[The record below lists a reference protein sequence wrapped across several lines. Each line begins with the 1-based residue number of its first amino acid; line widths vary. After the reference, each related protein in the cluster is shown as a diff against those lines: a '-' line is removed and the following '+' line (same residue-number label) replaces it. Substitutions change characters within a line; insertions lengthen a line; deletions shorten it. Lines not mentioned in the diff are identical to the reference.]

1 MPVNITEEFV
11 RQLMAQVDFLT
22 KQNSTLTAT
31 VDSTNQTI
39 IELNQTITELKQTIR
54 ELKEQLNK
62 NSKNSSKPP
71 SSDGLKKPAV
81 KKNRSLRESS
91 GKKQGA
97 QEGHDGVYLSV
108 TANPDHIRNHM
119 HSDCTGCPYRAKCL
133 DKACIKETR
142 HEIDAVVT
150 VDVTAHN
157 LIEVCRCPLHGGV
170 KAGAF
175 PENIKA
181 TVQYGKN
188 LQAMTVAFNTVGAVS
203 INRTHE
209 ILSSVFNIPLAT
221 GTIKNMVSRCAES
234 LKDTYERIRLTMTAL
249 GLLHCDETGTR
260 VDGKTCWVHV
270 ASDQDYT
277 YLTINQKRGQ
287 IGMDAADVLPH
298 AHGIIVHD
306 CWGSYWKYQDVTHAI
321 CCAHLLRELN
331 GVIENHPEQTWAV
344 RFRKLLLDMKKVR
357 DKALL
362 SDKDEVSYYHR
373 NRFDMEYDAIIKTA
387 YEENPL
393 PETPA
398 KKRGRKK
405 KSKVLNLICRLENYK
420 ESVCL
425 FIKNLCV
432 PFDNNQS
439 ERDLRMVKVK
449 TKVSGCFRSEK
460 GAQEYLTIMS
470 YIGSARKHGINAFIA
485 IREALN
491 GNPDIIFN

>member
-11 RQLMAQVDFLT
+11 RFLME
-22 KQNSTLTAT
+22 QNSSLSDQVAELTAT
-31 VDSTNQTI
+31 VDSM
-39 IELNQTITELKQTIR
+39 NQTITELNQTIK

-62 NSKNSSKPP
+62 NSKNRSKPP

-81 KKNRSLRESS
+81 NKNKSLRESS
-91 GKKQGA
+91 GKMQGA
-97 QEGHDGVYLSV
+97 QEGHDGVHLSV
-108 TANPDHIRNHM
+108 ISDPDHIENHM
-119 HSDCTGCPYRAKCL
+119 HSDCTGCPHRAECL
-133 DKACIKETR
+133 SKACIKETR
-142 HEIDAVVT
+142 HEVDAVVT

-157 LIEVCRCPLHGGV
+157 AIEVRECPLHGGV
-170 KAGAF
+170 KTGSF

-188 LQAMTVAFNTVGAVS
+188 LQAMVVAFNTVGAVS

-221 GTIKNMVSRCAES
+221 GTIKNMVTRCAES
-234 LKDTYERIRLTMTAL
+234 LKDTYERIRRKMIML
-249 GLLHCDETGTR
+249 GLIHCDETGSR

-277 YLTINQKRGQ
+277 YLTISQKRGQ

-298 AHGIIVHD
+298 VRGIIVHD

-344 RFRKLLLDMKKVR
+344 RFKKLLLDMKKVR

-362 SDKDEVSYYHR
+362 SEEDEVSYYHR
-373 NRFDMEYDAIIKTA
+373 HKFDKEYDAIIKTA

-405 KSKVLNLICRLENYK
+405 KAKY
-420 ESVCL
+420 
-425 FIKNLCV
+425 
-432 PFDNNQS
+432 
-439 ERDLRMVKVK
+439 
-449 TKVSGCFRSEK
+449 
-460 GAQEYLTIMS
+460 
-470 YIGSARKHGINAFIA
+470 
-485 IREALN
+485 
-491 GNPDIIFN
+491 

>member
-11 RQLMAQVDFLT
+11 RFLM
-22 KQNSTLTAT
+22 KQNEEQSAR
-31 VDSTNQTI
+31 I
-39 IELNQTITELKQTIR
+39 AELSAEIASLNQTIR
-54 ELKEQLNK
+54 ELKEQINK

-81 KKNRSLRESS
+81 NKNKSLRESS

-97 QEGHDGVYLSV
+97 QEGHDGVHLSV
-108 TANPDHIRNHM
+108 ISDPDHIENHM
-119 HSDCTGCPYRAKCL
+119 HSDCTGCPHRAECL
-133 DKACIKETR
+133 SKACIKETR
-142 HEIDAVVT
+142 HEVDTVVT

-157 LIEVCRCPLHGGV
+157 AIEVRECPLHGGV
-170 KAGAF
+170 KTSSF

-188 LQAMTVAFNTVGAVS
+188 LQAMVVAFNTVGAVS

-221 GTIKNMVSRCAES
+221 GTIKNMVTRCAES
-234 LKDTYERIRLTMTAL
+234 LKDTYERIRLKMTML
-249 GLLHCDETGTR
+249 GLVHCDETGSR

-298 AHGIIVHD
+298 VRGIIVHD

-344 RFRKLLLDMKKVR
+344 RFKKLLLDMKKVR
-357 DKALL
+357 DKAPI
-362 SDKDEVSYYHR
+362 SDKDEVSYYYRHK
-373 NRFDMEYDAIIKTA
+373 FDMEYDAIIKTA

-405 KSKVLNLICRLENYK
+405 KSKVLNLICRLDNYK

-432 PFDNNQS
+432 PFDNNQA

-449 TKVSGCFRSEK
+449 TKVSGCFRSEE

-470 YIGSARKHGINAFIA
+470 YIGSARKHGINAFTA

>member
-11 RQLMAQVDFLT
+11 RFLM
-22 KQNSTLTAT
+22 KQNEEQSARIAELSAEIA
-31 VDSTNQTI
+31 S
-39 IELNQTITELKQTIR
+39 LNQTIK

-62 NSKNSSKPP
+62 NSKNSSKLP

-81 KKNRSLRESS
+81 NKNKSLRESS

-97 QEGHDGVYLSV
+97 QEGHDGVHLSV
-108 TANPDHIRNHM
+108 ISDPNHIENHM
-119 HSDCTGCPYRAKCL
+119 HSDCTGCPHRTECL
-133 DKACIKETR
+133 SKACIKETR
-142 HEIDAVVT
+142 HEIDTVVI

-157 LIEVCRCPLHGGV
+157 AIEVRECPLHGGV
-170 KAGAF
+170 KTGSF

-188 LQAMTVAFNTVGAVS
+188 LQAMVVAFNTVGAVS

-221 GTIKNMVSRCAES
+221 GTIKNMVTRCAES
-234 LKDTYERIRLTMTAL
+234 LKDTYERIRLKMTML
-249 GLLHCDETGTR
+249 GLVHCDETGSR

-277 YLTINQKRGQ
+277 YLTISQKRGQ

-298 AHGIIVHD
+298 ARGIIVHD

-344 RFRKLLLDMKKVR
+344 RFKKLLLDMKKVR

-373 NRFDMEYDAIIKTA
+373 HKFDMEYDAIIKTA

-405 KSKVLNLICRLENYK
+405 KSKVLNLICRLDNYK

-432 PFDNNQS
+432 PFDNNQA

-449 TKVSGCFRSEK
+449 TKVSGCFRSEE

-470 YIGSARKHGINAFIA
+470 YIGSARKHGINAFTA

>member
-1 MPVNITEEFV
+1 MPINITEEFV
-11 RQLMAQVDFLT
+11 RFLMEQNASLSEQVAE
-22 KQNSTLTAT
+22 LTAT
-31 VDSTNQTI
+31 VDSM
-39 IELNQTITELKQTIR
+39 NQTITELNQTVK

-71 SSDGLKKPAV
+71 SSDGLQKPAV
-81 KKNRSLRESS
+81 NKTKSLRKSS

-97 QEGHDGVYLSV
+97 QEGHDGVHLSV
-108 TANPDHIRNHM
+108 ISDPDHIEDHM
-119 HSDCTGCPYRAKCL
+119 HSDCTGCPHRAECL
-133 DKACIKETR
+133 SKACIKETR
-142 HEIDAVVT
+142 HEVDTVVT

-157 LIEVCRCPLHGGV
+157 AIEVRECPLHGGV
-170 KAGAF
+170 KPGSF

-188 LQAMTVAFNTVGAVS
+188 LQAMVVAFNTIGAVS

-209 ILSSVFNIPLAT
+209 ILSSVFDIPLAT
-221 GTIKNMVSRCAES
+221 GTIKNMVTRCAES
-234 LKDTYERIRLTMTAL
+234 LKDTYERIRLKMISL
-249 GLLHCDETGTR
+249 GLFHCDETSSR

-270 ASDQDYT
+270 ASNQDYT
-277 YLTINQKRGQ
+277 YLIINQKRGQ
-287 IGMDAADVLPH
+287 IGMDAANVLPH
-298 AHGIIVHD
+298 ARGIIVHD

-331 GVIENHPEQTWAV
+331 GVIENHPEQIWAV
-344 RFRKLLLDMKKVR
+344 RFKKLLLGMKKVR

-362 SDKDEVSYYHR
+362 SDKEEVSYYHR
-373 NRFDMEYDAIIKTA
+373 HKFDMEYDAIIKTA

-405 KSKVLNLICRLENYK
+405 KSKVLNLICRLDNYK

-425 FIKNLCV
+425 FLKNLCV
-432 PFDNNQS
+432 PFDNNQA

-470 YIGSARKHGINAFIA
+470 YVGSARKHGINAFTA

>member
-11 RQLMAQVDFLT
+11 HQLMAQIDFLT

-31 VDSTNQTI
+31 I
-39 IELNQTITELKQTIR
+39 AELNQTIK

-97 QEGHDGVYLSV
+97 QQGHNGVHLSV
-108 TANPDHIRNHM
+108 ISNPDHTMEHM
-119 HSDCTGCPYRAKCL
+119 HFDCNGCPYREKCL

-157 LIEVCRCPLHGGV
+157 LIEVRECPLHGGV
-170 KAGAF
+170 KTGSF
-175 PENIKA
+175 PKNIKA

-188 LQAMTVAFNTVGAVS
+188 LQAMVVAFNTVGAVS

-221 GTIKNMVSRCAES
+221 GTIKNMVTRCAES
-234 LKDTYERIRLTMTAL
+234 LKDTYEQIRLKMITL
-249 GLLHCDETGTR
+249 GLIHCDETGSC

-270 ASDQDYT
+270 ASDQNYT
-277 YLTINQKRGQ
+277 YLTINQKSGQ
-287 IGMDAADVLPH
+287 AGMDAANVLPH
-298 AHGIIVHD
+298 ANGIIMHD
-306 CWGSYWKYQDVTHAI
+306 CWSSYWKYQNVTHAI

-344 RFRKLLLDMKKVR
+344 RFKKLLLDMKKVR

-362 SDKDEVSYYHR
+362 LDKDEVSYYHR
-373 NRFDMEYDAIIKTA
+373 HKFDLQT
-387 YEENPL
+387 
-393 PETPA
+393 
-398 KKRGRKK
+398 
-405 KSKVLNLICRLENYK
+405 V
-420 ESVCL
+420 
-425 FIKNLCV
+425 
-432 PFDNNQS
+432 
-439 ERDLRMVKVK
+439 
-449 TKVSGCFRSEK
+449 
-460 GAQEYLTIMS
+460 
-470 YIGSARKHGINAFIA
+470 
-485 IREALN
+485 
-491 GNPDIIFN
+491 

>member
-1 MPVNITEEFV
+1 MPVNITMGFV
-11 RQLMAQVDFLT
+11 QQLMEQNTVLLKQNAALTNQVDE
-22 KQNSTLTAT
+22 LTAT
-31 VDSTNQTI
+31 VR
-39 IELNQTITELKQTIR
+39 ELNQTIGGLKA
-54 ELKEQLNK
+54 QLNK
-62 NSKNSSKPP
+62 NSQNSSKPP

-97 QEGHDGVYLSV
+97 QEGHGGVHLSV
-108 TANPDHIRNHM
+108 IAKPDHRKDHM
-119 HSDCTGCPYRAKCL
+119 HSDCTGCPYRASCL

-157 LIEVCRCPLHGGV
+157 LIEVRGCPLHGGV
-170 KAGAF
+170 KTGVF

-188 LQAMTVAFNTVGAVS
+188 LQAMVVAFNTVGAVS

-209 ILSSVFNIPLAT
+209 ILSSVFHIPLAT
-221 GTIKNMVSRCAES
+221 GTIKNMVTCCAES
-234 LKDTYERIRLTMTAL
+234 LEDTYERIRLKMVML
-249 GLLHCDETGTR
+249 GLIHCDETGSR

-277 YLTINQKRGQ
+277 YLTINQKRG
-287 IGMDAADVLPH
+287 
-298 AHGIIVHD
+298 
-306 CWGSYWKYQDVTHAI
+306 
-321 CCAHLLRELN
+321 
-331 GVIENHPEQTWAV
+331 
-344 RFRKLLLDMKKVR
+344 
-357 DKALL
+357 
-362 SDKDEVSYYHR
+362 
-373 NRFDMEYDAIIKTA
+373 
-387 YEENPL
+387 
-393 PETPA
+393 
-398 KKRGRKK
+398 RKK
-405 KSKVLNLICRLENYK
+405 KSKVLNLICRLDNYK

-432 PFDNNQS
+432 PFDNNQA

-449 TKVSGCFRSEK
+449 TKVSGCFRSEE

-470 YIGSARKHGINAFIA
+470 YIGSARKHGINAFTA

-491 GNPDIIFN
+491 GNPDITFS

>member
-1 MPVNITEEFV
+1 MPINITEEFV
-11 RQLMAQVDFLT
+11 RQLMAQIDFLT
-22 KQNSTLTAT
+22 EQNSALTAT
-31 VDSTNQTI
+31 VDI
-39 IELNQTITELKQTIR
+39 MNQTITELNQTIR

-71 SSDGLKKPAV
+71 SSDGLKKPAI

-97 QEGHDGVYLSV
+97 QEGHDGVHLSV
-108 TANPDHIRNHM
+108 ISEPDHTKDHM
-119 HSDCTGCPYRAKCL
+119 HSDCTDCPHRAKCL
-133 DKACIKETR
+133 LKACTKETR
-142 HEIDAVVT
+142 HEVDAVVT

-157 LIEVCRCPLHGGV
+157 LIEVRECPLHGGI
-170 KAGAF
+170 KTGAF

-188 LQAMTVAFNTVGAVS
+188 LQAMVVAFNTVGAVS

-221 GTIKNMVSRCAES
+221 GTIKNMVTRCAES
-234 LKDTYERIRLTMTAL
+234 LKDTYERIRLKMVIL
-249 GLLHCDETGTR
+249 GLIHCDETGSR

-270 ASDQDYT
+270 ASDRDYT

-287 IGMDAADVLPH
+287 IDMDAADVLPH
-298 AHGIIVHD
+298 ARGIIVHD
-306 CWGSYWKYQDVTHAI
+306 CWGSYWKYQNVTHAI

-331 GVIENHPEQTWAV
+331 GVIENHPEQTWAT
-344 RFRKLLLDMKKVR
+344 RFKKLLLDMKKVR

-362 SDKDEVSYYHR
+362 SNKDEVSYYHR
-373 NRFDMEYDAIIKTA
+373 HKFDMDYDAIIKTA
-387 YEENPL
+387 YKENPL
-393 PETPA
+393 PETPM

-405 KSKVLNLICRLENYK
+405 KSKVLNLICRLDNYK
-420 ESVCL
+420 GSVCL

-432 PFDNNQS
+432 PFDNNQA
-439 ERDLRMVKVK
+439 ERDLRMVKIK
-449 TKVSGCFRSEK
+449 TKVSGCFRSEE

-470 YIGSARKHGINAFIA
+470 YIGSARKHGINAFTA

>member
-11 RQLMAQVDFLT
+11 RFLME
-22 KQNSTLTAT
+22 QNSSLSDQVAELTAT
-31 VDSTNQTI
+31 VDSM
-39 IELNQTITELKQTIR
+39 NQTITELNQTIK

-81 KKNRSLRESS
+81 NKNKSLRESS
-91 GKKQGA
+91 GKMQGA
-97 QEGHDGVYLSV
+97 QEGHDGVHLSV
-108 TANPDHIRNHM
+108 ISDPDHIENHM
-119 HSDCTGCPYRAKCL
+119 HSDCTGCPHRAECL
-133 DKACIKETR
+133 SKACIKETR
-142 HEIDAVVT
+142 HEVDAVVT

-157 LIEVCRCPLHGGV
+157 AIEVRECPLHDGV
-170 KAGAF
+170 KTGSF

-188 LQAMTVAFNTVGAVS
+188 LQAMVVAFNTVGAVS

-221 GTIKNMVSRCAES
+221 GTIKNMVTRCAES
-234 LKDTYERIRLTMTAL
+234 LKDTYERIRRKMIML
-249 GLLHCDETGTR
+249 GLIHCDETGSR

-298 AHGIIVHD
+298 ARGIIVHD

-344 RFRKLLLDMKKVR
+344 RFKKLLLDMKKVR

-373 NRFDMEYDAIIKTA
+373 HKFDMEYDAIIKTA

-405 KSKVLNLICRLENYK
+405 KAKY
-420 ESVCL
+420 
-425 FIKNLCV
+425 
-432 PFDNNQS
+432 
-439 ERDLRMVKVK
+439 
-449 TKVSGCFRSEK
+449 
-460 GAQEYLTIMS
+460 
-470 YIGSARKHGINAFIA
+470 
-485 IREALN
+485 
-491 GNPDIIFN
+491 

>member
-11 RQLMAQVDFLT
+11 RFLM
-22 KQNSTLTAT
+22 KQNEEQSARIAELSAEIA
-31 VDSTNQTI
+31 S
-39 IELNQTITELKQTIR
+39 LNQTIK

-81 KKNRSLRESS
+81 NKNKSLRESS

-97 QEGHDGVYLSV
+97 QEGHDGVHLSV
-108 TANPDHIRNHM
+108 ISDPDHIENHM
-119 HSDCTGCPYRAKCL
+119 HSDCTGCPHRAECL
-133 DKACIKETR
+133 SKACIKETR
-142 HEIDAVVT
+142 HEIDTVVT

-157 LIEVCRCPLHGGV
+157 AIEVRECPLHGGV
-170 KAGAF
+170 KTGSF

-188 LQAMTVAFNTVGAVS
+188 LQAMVVAFNTVGAVS

-221 GTIKNMVSRCAES
+221 GTIKNMVTRCAES
-234 LKDTYERIRLTMTAL
+234 LKDTYERIRLKMTML
-249 GLLHCDETGTR
+249 GLVHCDETGSR

-277 YLTINQKRGQ
+277 YLTISQKRGQ

-298 AHGIIVHD
+298 VRGIIVHD

-331 GVIENHPEQTWAV
+331 GVIENHPEQTWAA
-344 RFRKLLLDMKKVR
+344 RFKKLLLDMKKVR

-362 SDKDEVSYYHR
+362 SEEDEVSYYHR
-373 NRFDMEYDAIIKTA
+373 HKFDKEYDAIIKTA

-405 KSKVLNLICRLENYK
+405 KSKVLNLICRLDNYK

-425 FIKNLCV
+425 FLKNLCV
-432 PFDNNQS
+432 PFDNNQA

-449 TKVSGCFRSEK
+449 TKVSGCFRSEE

-470 YIGSARKHGINAFIA
+470 YIGSARKHGINAFTA

>member
-11 RQLMAQVDFLT
+11 RFLM
-22 KQNSTLTAT
+22 KQNEEQSAR
-31 VDSTNQTI
+31 I
-39 IELNQTITELKQTIR
+39 AELSAEIASLNQTIR
-54 ELKEQLNK
+54 ELKEQINK

-81 KKNRSLRESS
+81 NKNKSLRESS

-97 QEGHDGVYLSV
+97 QEGHDGVHLSV
-108 TANPDHIRNHM
+108 ISDPDHIENHM
-119 HSDCTGCPYRAKCL
+119 HSDCTGCPHRAECL
-133 DKACIKETR
+133 SKACIKETR
-142 HEIDAVVT
+142 HEVDTVVT

-157 LIEVCRCPLHGGV
+157 AIEVRECPLHGGV
-170 KAGAF
+170 KTGSF

-188 LQAMTVAFNTVGAVS
+188 LQAMVVAFNTVGAVS

-221 GTIKNMVSRCAES
+221 GTIKNMVTRCAES
-234 LKDTYERIRLTMTAL
+234 LKDTYERIRLKMTML
-249 GLLHCDETGTR
+249 GLVHCDETGSR

-287 IGMDAADVLPH
+287 VGMDAADVLPH
-298 AHGIIVHD
+298 ARGIIVHD
-306 CWGSYWKYQDVTHAI
+306 CWSSYWKYQDVTHAI

-331 GVIENHPEQTWAV
+331 GVIENHPEQTWAAK
-344 RFRKLLLDMKKVR
+344 FKKLLLDMKKVR

-373 NRFDMEYDAIIKTA
+373 HKFDMEYDAIIKTA

-405 KSKVLNLICRLENYK
+405 KSKVLNLICRLDNYK

-432 PFDNNQS
+432 PFDNNQA

-449 TKVSGCFRSEK
+449 TKVSGCFRSEE

-470 YIGSARKHGINAFIA
+470 YIGSARKHGINAFTA

>member
-11 RQLMAQVDFLT
+11 LFLM
-22 KQNSTLTAT
+22 KQNEEQNARIAELSAE
-31 VDSTNQTI
+31 I
-39 IELNQTITELKQTIR
+39 ISLNQTIQ

-71 SSDGLKKPAV
+71 SSDGLKKPTV
-81 KKNRSLRESS
+81 NKNKSLRESS

-97 QEGHDGVYLSV
+97 QKGHDGVHLSV
-108 TANPDHIRNHM
+108 ISAPDHTRDHM
-119 HSDCTGCPYRAKCL
+119 HSDCTVCPHRAKCL
-133 DKACIKETR
+133 SKSCIIETR
-142 HEIDAVVT
+142 HEVDAVVT

-157 LIEVCRCPLHGGV
+157 LIKVSECPLHGGV
-170 KAGAF
+170 KTGAF

-188 LQAMTVAFNTVGAVS
+188 LQAMVVAFNTVGAVS
-203 INRTHE
+203 INRIHE
-209 ILSSVFNIPLAT
+209 ILSSVFDIPLAT
-221 GTIKNMVSRCAES
+221 GTIKNMVTRCAES
-234 LKDTYERIRLTMTAL
+234 LKDTYERIRLTMISL
-249 GLLHCDETGTR
+249 GLLHCDETGSR

-287 IGMDAADVLPH
+287 IGMDAANVLPH
-298 AHGIIVHD
+298 ACGIIVHD

-331 GVIENHPEQTWAV
+331 GVIENHPEQTWAA
-344 RFRKLLLDMKKVR
+344 RFKKLLLDMKKVR

-373 NRFDMEYDAIIKTA
+373 HKFDVEYDAIIKTA
-387 YEENPL
+387 YEENPI

-398 KKRGRKK
+398 NKRGRKK
-405 KSKVLNLICRLENYK
+405 KSKVLNLICRLDNYK

-432 PFDNNQS
+432 PFDNNQA

-449 TKVSGCFRSEK
+449 TKVSGCFRREE

-470 YIGSARKHGINAFIA
+470 YIGSAHKHGINAFTA